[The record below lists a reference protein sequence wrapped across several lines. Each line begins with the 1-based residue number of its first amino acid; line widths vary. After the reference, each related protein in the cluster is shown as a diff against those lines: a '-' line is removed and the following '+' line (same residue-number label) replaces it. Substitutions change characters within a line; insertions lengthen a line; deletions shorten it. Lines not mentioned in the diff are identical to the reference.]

1 MEESE
6 LQPIR
11 RRLDLQMV
19 CEDPPERGVTA
30 LPLSEQI
37 LHPVGIVDDK
47 SLSWCSRAT
56 GVNVCDLKPSVMRIA
71 GAGEVGGL
79 D

>member
-1 MEESE
+1 MKEAE
-6 LQPIR
+6 LQHMR
-11 RRLDLQMV
+11 RRLDLQMI
-19 CEDPPERGVTA
+19 CENPPERGVTA

-37 LHPVGIVDDK
+37 LYPMGIVDDQ

-56 GVNVCDLKPSVMRIA
+56 GVNVCDLKPSVVSIT